1 MKDWSQET
9 VREIEFKLNLE
20 TFINYLKLIGF
31 LGRIEHEE
39 RQVSAFF
46 DTEDRKLAGL
56 GWALRVRVE
65 SSRGTVTVKDFG
77 KEVGAV
83 VIRQE
88 IEAEIPRADAV
99 EILSLRADIMS
110 FDILPIECITQKAGA
125 VSVAKLVQFENV
137 RQKKLFKI
145 GDDNYILEIDKTE
158 FNDGSVDYELELEL
172 TDPDRIEVVED
183 GLKKLFSSLEIP
195 YQPQSESKFAR
206 ALRRAK
212 IY

>member
-1 MKDWSQET
+1 MKDWSHET
-9 VREIEFKLNLE
+9 VREIEIKLNLE

-31 LGRIEHEE
+31 LGRVEHEE

-56 GWALRVRVE
+56 GWALRARVE
-65 SSRGTVTVKDFG
+65 SSRGTVTVKNIG
-77 KEVGAV
+77 KEVGAA

-125 VSVAKLVQFENV
+125 VSVTKLVQFENV

-145 GDDNYILEIDKTE
+145 DDNNYVLEIDKTE

-195 YQPQSESKFAR
+195 YQPQPESKFAR
-206 ALRRAK
+206 ALRRGK